1 MTIKYL
7 KRIIV
12 SLLLLFAYLFSL
24 ISIVYLTLI
33 YKPENI
39 VYITNKIFNHGYSI
53 EFTQTDSEINFF
65 SPKFSFNKITIKNSK
80 NKKLLEAEKLGLG
93 INLYKTITNRSMD
106 LTFLDID
113 NIRFFNES
121 PSTNRRSFKANI
133 KRLYI
138 KSDQFIIDANDV
150 FIVGENG
157 DLSMVN
163 KYGIFNNIPFK
174 SLNLFNKAGS
184 NKIFYA
190 SLFFLDEEKIKNE
203 NLINLDAFLDNK
215 INLEV
220 HSKGYFDTKL
230 DKLINLNK
238 YIFKESNLTTN
249 SNYFVDNI
257 DSIIYSNLDKRLIG
271 FFSSSLPDQD
281 ILGTISINDQM
292 FILRSKLRFD
302 MGELLNYGE
311 YIKLEGYEEF
321 ETTMYLNDGIASL
334 DLNTYL
340 SNTRIISS
348 IKDLEKD
355 KDKEL
360 RTSIKIKDLMQPS
373 YLIENKNFR
382 SYLGPNK
389 NGYFL
394 LGSDFEDQIES
405 LDKENGFHIFLS
417 LDHLEINNLLMENEL
432 SKETNLKSLHLMIDE
447 FNFFNNI
454 YKKQSFK
461 IDFSSDQTKA
471 YFSGK
476 DLNGFITVDGS
487 GFTRIEVF
495 DTKFEFKGVDIIGT
509 EEVIGNDSLKLRFIG
524 KNIQTYDDIFQDI
537 DFYLLRNESI
547 TTIDNI
553 RIKSKNFNIGPYNDN
568 EKAYISFNRDK
579 DLYKIR
585 GSYEIKNINDSLDR
599 FINYDLDYISTDLNI
614 QWIALE
620 ELKDIQGNIRFLIKG
635 FESKTSLP
643 DSAFLRTLKIFNLNA
658 IIENISNEKN
668 IGSKNLVINRAE
680 GNFYI
685 GENRALI
692 KKPIKLETS
701 EANMRWTGEVLKNS
715 EGFLDELNLNLEM
728 RLRVSENIPWYAA
741 IFGGIPALA
750 GGIVFENIFEDSL
763 DDATTFKFDVKGSI
777 EEPIIE
783 RLD

>member
-80 NKKLLEAEKLGLG
+80 NKKLLEAERLGLG

-121 PSTNRRSFKANI
+121 PSTNKRYFKANI

-184 NKIFYA
+184 NKIFYS

-238 YIFKESNLTTN
+238 YIFNDSNLTTN
-249 SNYFVDNI
+249 TNYYIDNI
-257 DSIIYSNLDKRLIG
+257 NLVIRNNLDKRFIG
-271 FFSSSLPDQD
+271 TFSSSLPDQD
-281 ILGTISINDQM
+281 INGTISIEDNII
-292 FILRSKLRFD
+292 ILRSILKFNMDELFD
-302 MGELLNYGE
+302 YGE
-311 YIKLEGYEEF
+311 YMKLEGYEEF
-321 ETTMYLNDGIASL
+321 ESILFINKGVTSLNL
-334 DLNTYL
+334 DSYL
-340 SNTRIISS
+340 SNTRIISN
-348 IKDLEKD
+348 INDLEKD
-355 KDKEL
+355 KGKEL
-360 RTSIKIKDLMQPS
+360 RTSIKINDLTQPS
-373 YLIENKNFR
+373 YLIENENFR
-382 SYLGPNK
+382 SYLGPNQ

-394 LGSDFEDQIES
+394 LGDDFQNQIDF
-405 LDKENGFHIFLS
+405 LDKENEFHIFLS
-417 LDHLEINNLLMENEL
+417 IDQLEINNLLMENNFNNEFPIT
-432 SKETNLKSLHLMIDE
+432 SINLKIKEL
-447 FNFFNNI
+447 NFFNNI
-454 YKKQSFK
+454 YEEQTFK
-461 IDFSSDQTKA
+461 IDFKNNETKA
-471 YFSGK
+471 SFSGK
-476 DLNGFITVDGS
+476 DLNGFITIDKTE
-487 GFTRIEVF
+487 FTRIEVF
-495 DTKFEFKGVDIIGT
+495 DTKFEFKGINIIKSDQADG
-509 EEVIGNDSLKLRFIG
+509 IKNLKLRFVG

-537 DFYLLRNESI
+537 DFYLLRNEKI

-553 RIKSKNFNIGPYNDN
+553 NIKSKNFNIGPYEEKD
-568 EKAYISFNRDK
+568 KAYISFNRET

-585 GSYEIKNINDSLDR
+585 GSYEIKNINDSLDA
-599 FINYDLDYISTDLNI
+599 FIDYDFNYISTDLNI
-614 QWIALE
+614 QWITLE
-620 ELKDIQGNIRFLIKG
+620 ELKDIQGNIKFLVKG
-635 FESKTSLP
+635 FESKASLP
-643 DSAFLRTLKIFNLNA
+643 DSAFLRALKVFNLNA
-658 IIENISNEKN
+658 YIENISNETN
-668 IGSKNLVINRAE
+668 IGSNNLVVSRAE
-680 GNFYI
+680 GDLYI
-685 GENRALI
+685 GQNRALI
-692 KKPIKLETS
+692 KKPVKLQTS
-701 EANMRWTGEVLKNS
+701 EANMRWTGEVLKNT
-715 EGFLDELNLNLEM
+715 EGYLDELNLNLEM

-750 GGIVFENIFEDSL
+750 GGIVLENIFEDSL
-763 DDATTFKFDVKGSI
+763 DDVTTFKFDVKGSV

-783 RLD
+783 RLN

>member
-1 MTIKYL
+1 MIMGYL
-7 KRIIV
+7 KRIII
-12 SLLLLFAYLFSL
+12 SLLLLSVFLSMV
-24 ISIVYLTLI
+24 ISIVYITLI

-39 VYITNKIFNHGYSI
+39 VYISDKIFDHEYTI
-53 EFTQTDSEINFF
+53 EFYEADSDVNFF
-65 SPKFSFNKITIKNSK
+65 SSQFAFNEIKVKDSN
-80 NKKLLEAEKLGLG
+80 NIILFEVDNLGFG
-93 INLYKTITNRSMD
+93 INLFKTLSNGYLN
-106 LTFLDID
+106 LTFIDIH

-121 PSTNRRSFKANI
+121 QSTNRSSFKANI

-138 KSDQFIIDANDV
+138 KSEQFSVNSEDV
-150 FIVGENG
+150 FITGENG
-157 DLSMVN
+157 NLSITN
-163 KYGIFNNIPFK
+163 SYGVFNNIPFK
-174 SLNLFNKAGS
+174 ALNIFNGFDS
-184 NKIFYA
+184 NKIFY
-190 SLFFLDEEKIKNE
+190 SSIFFLDENKIRDE
-203 NLINLDAFLDNK
+203 NLINLDAFIDNK
-215 INLEV
+215 INLVV
-220 HSKGYFDTKL
+220 HSKGYFDKEL
-230 DKLINLNK
+230 EQLINLNK

-281 ILGTISINDQM
+281 INGTISINDQM

-355 KDKEL
+355 KNKEL

-432 SKETNLKSLHLMIDE
+432 SKETSLKSLNLMIDE
-447 FNFFNNI
+447 FNFFKNI

-461 IDFSSDQTKA
+461 IDFSIDQTKA
-471 YFSGK
+471 YFSGT

>member
-1 MTIKYL
+1 MIMGYL
-7 KRIIV
+7 KRIII
-12 SLLLLFAYLFSL
+12 SLLLLSVFLCMV
-24 ISIVYLTLI
+24 ISIVYITLI

-39 VYITNKIFNHGYSI
+39 VYISDKIFDHEYTI
-53 EFTQTDSEINFF
+53 EFYDADSEVDFF
-65 SPKFSFNKITIKNSK
+65 SSQLAFNEIKVKDSNNIILFEVESLGFS
-80 NKKLLEAEKLGLG
+80 
-93 INLYKTITNRSMD
+93 INLFKTLSSGYLN
-106 LTFLDID
+106 LTFLDIH
-113 NIRFFNES
+113 NIRFFNE
-121 PSTNRRSFKANI
+121 PQSTNRSSFKANI

-138 KSDQFIIDANDV
+138 KSDQFSVHSEDV
-150 FIVGENG
+150 FITGENG
-157 DLSMVN
+157 NLSITN
-163 KYGIFNNIPFK
+163 SYGVFNNITFK
-174 SLNLFNKAGS
+174 ALNIFNGFNS
-184 NKIFYA
+184 NKIFY
-190 SLFFLDEEKIKNE
+190 SSIFFLDENKIRDE
-203 NLINLDAFLDNK
+203 NLINLDAFIDNK
-215 INLEV
+215 INLVV
-220 HSKGYFDTKL
+220 HSKGYFDKEL
-230 DKLINLNK
+230 EQLINLNK

-360 RTSIKIKDLMQPS
+360 RTSIKIKDLMQPT

-417 LDHLEINNLLMENEL
+417 LDHLEINNLLMENDL
-432 SKETNLKSLHLMIDE
+432 SKETNLKSLNLMIDE
-447 FNFFNNI
+447 FNFFKNI

-461 IDFSSDQTKA
+461 IDFSTDQTKA

-568 EKAYISFNRDK
+568 DKAYISFNRDK

-643 DSAFLRTLKIFNLNA
+643 DSTFLRTLKIFNLNA

-777 EEPIIE
+777 DEPIIE

>member
-238 YIFKESNLTTN
+238 YIFNDSNLTTN
-249 SNYFVDNI
+249 TNYYIDNI
-257 DSIIYSNLDKRLIG
+257 NLVIRNNLDKRFIG
-271 FFSSSLPDQD
+271 TFSSSLPDQD
-281 ILGTISINDQM
+281 INGTISIEDNII
-292 FILRSKLRFD
+292 ILRSILKFNMDELFD
-302 MGELLNYGE
+302 YGE
-311 YIKLEGYEEF
+311 YMKLEGYEEF
-321 ETTMYLNDGIASL
+321 ESILFINKGVTSLNL
-334 DLNTYL
+334 DSYL
-340 SNTRIISS
+340 SNTRIISN
-348 IKDLEKD
+348 INDLEKD
-355 KDKEL
+355 KGKEL
-360 RTSIKIKDLMQPS
+360 RTSIKIKDLTQPS
-373 YLIENKNFR
+373 YLIENENFR
-382 SYLGPNK
+382 SYLGPNQ
-389 NGYFL
+389 NGYFI
-394 LGSDFEDQIES
+394 LGDDFQNQIDF
-405 LDKENGFHIFLS
+405 LDKENEFHIFLS
-417 LDHLEINNLLMENEL
+417 IDQLEINNLLMENNFNNEFPIT
-432 SKETNLKSLHLMIDE
+432 SINLKIKEL
-447 FNFFNNI
+447 NFFNNI
-454 YKKQSFK
+454 YEEQTFK
-461 IDFSSDQTKA
+461 IDFKNNETEAS
-471 YFSGK
+471 FSGK
-476 DLNGFITVDGS
+476 DLNGFITIDKTE
-487 GFTRIEVF
+487 FTRIEVF
-495 DTKFEFKGVDIIGT
+495 DTKFEFKGINIIKSDQADG
-509 EEVIGNDSLKLRFIG
+509 IKNLKLRFVG

-537 DFYLLRNESI
+537 DFYLLRNEKI

-553 RIKSKNFNIGPYNDN
+553 NIKSKNFNIGPYEEKD
-568 EKAYISFNRDK
+568 KAYISFNRET

-585 GSYEIKNINDSLDR
+585 GSYEIKNINDSLDA
-599 FINYDLDYISTDLNI
+599 FIDYDFNYISTDLNI
-614 QWIALE
+614 QWITLE
-620 ELKDIQGNIRFLIKG
+620 ELKDIQGNIKFLVKG
-635 FESKTSLP
+635 FESKASLP
-643 DSAFLRTLKIFNLNA
+643 DSAFLRALKVFNLNA
-658 IIENISNEKN
+658 YIENISNETN
-668 IGSKNLVINRAE
+668 IGSNNLVVSRAE
-680 GNFYI
+680 GDLYI
-685 GENRALI
+685 GQNRALI
-692 KKPIKLETS
+692 KKPVKLQTS
-701 EANMRWTGEVLKNS
+701 EANMRWTGEVLKNT
-715 EGFLDELNLNLEM
+715 EGYLDELNLNLEM

-750 GGIVFENIFEDSL
+750 GGIVLENIFEDSL
-763 DDATTFKFDVKGSI
+763 DDVTTFKFDVKGSV

-783 RLD
+783 RLN

>member
-1 MTIKYL
+1 
-7 KRIIV
+7 
-12 SLLLLFAYLFSL
+12 
-24 ISIVYLTLI
+24 
-33 YKPENI
+33 
-39 VYITNKIFNHGYSI
+39 
-53 EFTQTDSEINFF
+53 
-65 SPKFSFNKITIKNSK
+65 
-80 NKKLLEAEKLGLG
+80 
-93 INLYKTITNRSMD
+93 
-106 LTFLDID
+106 
-113 NIRFFNES
+113 
-121 PSTNRRSFKANI
+121 
-133 KRLYI
+133 
-138 KSDQFIIDANDV
+138 
-150 FIVGENG
+150 
-157 DLSMVN
+157 
-163 KYGIFNNIPFK
+163 
-174 SLNLFNKAGS
+174 
-184 NKIFYA
+184 
-190 SLFFLDEEKIKNE
+190 
-203 NLINLDAFLDNK
+203 
-215 INLEV
+215 
-220 HSKGYFDTKL
+220 
-230 DKLINLNK
+230 
-238 YIFKESNLTTN
+238 
-249 SNYFVDNI
+249 
-257 DSIIYSNLDKRLIG
+257 
-271 FFSSSLPDQD
+271 
-281 ILGTISINDQM
+281 
-292 FILRSKLRFD
+292 

-355 KDKEL
+355 KNKEL

-432 SKETNLKSLHLMIDE
+432 SKETSLKSLNLMIDE
-447 FNFFNNI
+447 FNFFKNI

-461 IDFSSDQTKA
+461 IDFSIDQTKA

-585 GSYEIKNINDSLDR
+585 GSYEIKNINNSLDR

-680 GNFYI
+680 GDFYI

-777 EEPIIE
+777 DEPIIE

>member
-1 MTIKYL
+1 MIMGYL
-7 KRIIV
+7 KRIII
-12 SLLLLFAYLFSL
+12 SLLLLSVFLSMV
-24 ISIVYLTLI
+24 ISIVYITLI

-39 VYITNKIFNHGYSI
+39 VYISDKIFDHEYTI
-53 EFTQTDSEINFF
+53 EFYEADSDVNFF
-65 SPKFSFNKITIKNSK
+65 SSQFAFNEIKVKDSNNIILFEVENLGFS
-80 NKKLLEAEKLGLG
+80 
-93 INLYKTITNRSMD
+93 INLFKTLSSGYLN
-106 LTFLDID
+106 LTFLDIH
-113 NIRFFNES
+113 NIRFFNE
-121 PSTNRRSFKANI
+121 PQSTNRSSFKANI

-138 KSDQFIIDANDV
+138 KSDQFSVHSEDV
-150 FIVGENG
+150 FITGENG
-157 DLSMVN
+157 NLSITN
-163 KYGIFNNIPFK
+163 SYGVFNNITFK
-174 SLNLFNKAGS
+174 ALNIFNGFNS
-184 NKIFYA
+184 NKIFY
-190 SLFFLDEEKIKNE
+190 SSIFFLDENKIRDE
-203 NLINLDAFLDNK
+203 NLINLDAFIDNK
-215 INLEV
+215 INLVV
-220 HSKGYFDTKL
+220 HSKGYFDKEL
-230 DKLINLNK
+230 EQLINLNK

-281 ILGTISINDQM
+281 IHGTISINDQM

-360 RTSIKIKDLMQPS
+360 RTSIKIKDLMQPT

-432 SKETNLKSLHLMIDE
+432 SKETSLKSLNLMIDE
-447 FNFFNNI
+447 FNFFKNI

-461 IDFSSDQTKA
+461 IDFSIDQTKA

-599 FINYDLDYISTDLNI
+599 FINYDFDYISTDLNI

-680 GNFYI
+680 GDFYI

>member
-1 MTIKYL
+1 MIMGYL
-7 KRIIV
+7 KRIII
-12 SLLLLFAYLFSL
+12 SLLLLSVFLSMV
-24 ISIVYLTLI
+24 ISIVYITLI

-39 VYITNKIFNHGYSI
+39 VYISDKIFDHEYTI
-53 EFTQTDSEINFF
+53 EFYDADSEVDFF
-65 SPKFSFNKITIKNSK
+65 SSQLAFNEIKVKDSNNIILFEVESLGFS
-80 NKKLLEAEKLGLG
+80 
-93 INLYKTITNRSMD
+93 INLFKTLSSGYLN
-106 LTFLDID
+106 LTFLDIH
-113 NIRFFNES
+113 NIRFFNEPQS
-121 PSTNRRSFKANI
+121 SNRSSFKANI

-138 KSDQFIIDANDV
+138 KSEQFSVHSEDV
-150 FIVGENG
+150 FIAGENG
-157 DLSMVN
+157 NLSIKN
-163 KYGIFNNIPFK
+163 SYGVFNNIPFK
-174 SLNLFNKAGS
+174 ALNIFNGFDS
-184 NKIFYA
+184 NKIFY
-190 SLFFLDEEKIKNE
+190 SSIFFLDENKIRDE
-203 NLINLDAFLDNK
+203 NLINLDAFIDNK
-215 INLEV
+215 INLVV
-220 HSKGYFDTKL
+220 HSKGYFDKEL
-230 DKLINLNK
+230 EQLVNLNK

-281 ILGTISINDQM
+281 INGTISINDQM
-292 FILRSKLRFD
+292 FILRSKLKFD

>member
-1 MTIKYL
+1 MIMGYL
-7 KRIIV
+7 KRIII
-12 SLLLLFAYLFSL
+12 SLLLLSVFLSMV
-24 ISIVYLTLI
+24 ISIVYITLI

-39 VYITNKIFNHGYSI
+39 VYISDKIFDHEYTI
-53 EFTQTDSEINFF
+53 EFYEADSDVNFF
-65 SPKFSFNKITIKNSK
+65 SSQFAFNEIKVKDSN
-80 NKKLLEAEKLGLG
+80 NIILFEVDNLGFG
-93 INLYKTITNRSMD
+93 INLFKTLSNGYLN
-106 LTFLDID
+106 LTFIDIH

-121 PSTNRRSFKANI
+121 QSTNRSSFKANI

-138 KSDQFIIDANDV
+138 KSEQFSVNSEDV
-150 FIVGENG
+150 FITGENG
-157 DLSMVN
+157 NLSITN
-163 KYGIFNNIPFK
+163 SYGVFNNIPFK
-174 SLNLFNKAGS
+174 ALNIFNGFDS
-184 NKIFYA
+184 NKIFY
-190 SLFFLDEEKIKNE
+190 SSIFFLDENKIRDE
-203 NLINLDAFLDNK
+203 NLINLDAFIDNK
-215 INLEV
+215 INLV
-220 HSKGYFDTKL
+220 VYSKGYFDKEL
-230 DKLINLNK
+230 EQLINLNK

-281 ILGTISINDQM
+281 INGTISINDQM
-292 FILRSKLRFD
+292 FILRSKLKFD

-394 LGSDFEDQIES
+394 LGSDFEDQIKS

-447 FNFFNNI
+447 FNFFKNI